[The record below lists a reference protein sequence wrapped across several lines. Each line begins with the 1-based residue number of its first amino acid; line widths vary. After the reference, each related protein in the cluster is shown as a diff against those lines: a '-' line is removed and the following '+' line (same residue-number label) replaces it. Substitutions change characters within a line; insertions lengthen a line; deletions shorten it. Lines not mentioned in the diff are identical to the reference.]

1 MDKRGAT
8 KMENRTKPKTQP
20 KNLLV
25 CLQIA
30 IWNAL

>member
-1 MDKRGAT
+1 MDKREAT
-8 KMENRTKPKTQP
+8 KMENRTKPKTKP